1 MIQEYTVTIP
11 VIQRA
16 YSEGRKTRQAED
28 ARKSIIA
35 AIIKATH
42 ENEPLFFDFV
52 YGNIENN
59 TNFIPFD
66 GQQRL
71 TTLFLF
77 HRYIFERAG
86 EPIELLKKFTYK
98 TRPASSE
105 FIKKLCENKIIPQ
118 KNEPLSSHL
127 TNQNWFFDD
136 WKKDPTISS
145 MLIVLDEIHR
155 QISSKDTIDFEKIRN
170 SLTKQQTITFHF
182 VRMEENSLPTA
193 TYIKMNARG
202 KTLTAFENFK
212 ANLEEY
218 LREKNESLHKTIKE
232 NIDTSG
238 LTCFTTKQSL
248 LFPTICSW
256 HFLTDTSSICGV
268 YYQIIK
274 KKKT

>member
-1 MIQEYTVTIP
+1 MSEKTDTIYSFYQLIQEYTITIP

-16 YSEGRKTRQAED
+16 YAEGRKTRQAED
-28 ARKSIIA
+28 VRKSIIA
-35 AIIKATH
+35 AIIKATSD
-42 ENEPLFFDFV
+42 NEPLFFDFV

-105 FIKKLCENKIIPQ
+105 FIEKLCENKIIPP
-118 KNEPLSSHL
+118 KNKPLSPHL

-145 MLIVLDEIHR
+145 MLIVLDEIHL
-155 QISSKDTIDFEKIRN
+155 QISSKDTIDFEKIQN
-170 SLTKQQTITFHF
+170 S
-182 VRMEENSLPTA
+182 S
-193 TYIKMNARG
+193 
-202 KTLTAFENFK
+202 
-212 ANLEEY
+212 
-218 LREKNESLHKTIKE
+218 
-232 NIDTSG
+232 
-238 LTCFTTKQSL
+238 
-248 LFPTICSW
+248 
-256 HFLTDTSSICGV
+256 
-268 YYQIIK
+268 
-274 KKKT
+274 